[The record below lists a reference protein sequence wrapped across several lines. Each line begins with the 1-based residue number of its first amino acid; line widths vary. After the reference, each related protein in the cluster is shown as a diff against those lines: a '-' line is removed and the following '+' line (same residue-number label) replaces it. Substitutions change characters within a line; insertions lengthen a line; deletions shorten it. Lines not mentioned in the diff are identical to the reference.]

1 MKLKPFWL
9 LVIGVAIM
17 IGLSYLMFRLGE
29 RKERKNTANIQSEL
43 AWANERSRLIEESR
57 DEMLGKVDS
66 LVISI
71 GELRTSISS
80 FQSTFGEVFMES
92 TLNSRKIREKLDK
105 FMVEAMKRDEEAKR
119 LQQLANSFED

>member
-1 MKLKPFWL
+1 
-9 LVIGVAIM
+9 M